1 QFRQLMSAELN
12 DTHDDYYLLRWLRAR
27 KWNLDAA
34 EKMLRAVSRNAHSII
49 KLNYSVPSLLQCL
62 KTRAMWNVD
71 NIEKWEA
78 PQALREYLPY
88 GLMGYDNE
96 GSPVIVCPFANFDI
110 WGMMHCVTRFEFQKY
125 LVLLLE
131 RLMKNA
137 YEQSQKHGWKARQL
151 VVFFDCE
158 GLNLKQYAWRP
169 AAEVVISSV
178 KQYEAN
184 FPELLKMCYII
195 NAPKLFSVAFNIVK
209 KFLDE
214 NTTSKIHIYKSGADK
229 WKQQLF
235 SHVDP
240 KIIPKSWG
248 GNLVDKLGDP
258 QCKSLM
264 IWGGKLPEELYIDQS
279 NQQSDKDFTEA
290 QVAKGDKLK
299 LHFKV
304 KSQPEN
310 EQLPQQQM
318 LSWNFRTFDY
328 DIKFGIYSVD
338 EKTGEKRSEV
348 PLGTVY
354 SNEMDEVGVISTRP
368 NTTCKLAKYIIKMSV
383 AHKIDSHL
391 TDTVVFDNSA
401 SYLRSKKLRYW
412 VDLISEEE
420 EGISELT
427 AQMDS
432 TQLVGKQ

>member
-1 QFRQLMSAELN
+1 QFRQLMSAELS

-34 EKMLRAVSRNAHSII
+34 EKMLRA
-49 KLNYSVPSLLQCL
+49 CL

-131 RLMKNA
+131 RFMRDA
-137 YEQSQKHGWKARQL
+137 YQQSLVHGWKARQL

-184 FPELLKMCYII
+184 YPELLKMCYII

-214 NTTSKIHIYKSGADK
+214 NTTSKIHIYKSGSDK
-229 WKQQLF
+229 WKPQFF
-235 SHVDP
+235 SHVDA
-240 KIIPKSWG
+240 KILPKSWG
-248 GNLVDKLGDP
+248 GELVDKLGDP

-264 IWGGKLPEELYIDQS
+264 VWGGKLPTELYVDQNS
-279 NQQSDKDFTEA
+279 QQSDKDFTEA
-290 QVAKGDKLK
+290 QVPKGDKLK

-304 KSQPEN
+304 KHQPDN

-348 PLGTVY
+348 PLGTVN
-354 SNEMDEVGVISTRP
+354 SNEMDEVGVITTRP
-368 NTTCKLAKYIIKMSV
+368 NTTY
-383 AHKIDSHL
+383 
-391 TDTVVFDNSA
+391 TVVFDNTA

>member
-12 DTHDDYYLLRWLRAR
+12 ATHDDYYLLRWLRAR

-34 EKMLRAVSRNAHSII
+34 EKMLRA
-49 KLNYSVPSLLQCL
+49 CL

-96 GSPVIVCPFANFDI
+96 GSPVIACPFANFDI

-131 RLMKNA
+131 RFMTNA
-137 YEQSQKHGWKARQL
+137 YQQSLVHGWKARQL

-248 GNLVDKLGDP
+248 GELVDKLGDP

-290 QVAKGDKLK
+290 QVPKGDKLK

-304 KSQPEN
+304 KGQLDN
-310 EQLPQQQM
+310 EQQPQQQM

-368 NTTCKLAKYIIKMSV
+368 NTTY
-383 AHKIDSHL
+383 
-391 TDTVVFDNSA
+391 TVVFDNSA

>member
-1 QFRQLMSAELN
+1 MSGPLPEISAEQRKTLEQFRKQMDGELN
-12 DTHDDYYLLRWLRAR
+12 DTHDDYFLLRWLRAR

-34 EKMLRAVSRNAHSII
+34 EKMLKAS
-49 KLNYSVPSLLQCL
+49 L

-71 NIEKWEA
+71 NIEKWDA

-96 GSPVIVCPFANFDI
+96 GSPVIVCPFYNFDI

-131 RLMKNA
+131 RFMKSA
-137 YEQSQKHGWKARQL
+137 YQQSLEHGWKARQL

-158 GLNLKQYAWRP
+158 SLNLKQYAWRP
-169 AAEVVISSV
+169 AAECVISSI

-214 NTTSKIHIYKSGADK
+214 NTTSKIHIYKSGVDK
-229 WKQQLF
+229 WQQQLF
-235 SHVDP
+235 SHVNP
-240 KIIPKSWG
+240 KNFPRCWG
-248 GNLVDKLGDP
+248 GELVDKLGDP

-264 IWGGKLPEELYIDQS
+264 IWGGKLPEDLYVDQS
-279 NQQSDKDFTEA
+279 NQQSDKNFTEA
-290 QVAKGDKLK
+290 LVSKGDKLK

-304 KSQPEN
+304 NNQLNN
-310 EQLPQQQM
+310 EQQPQQQL
-318 LSWNFRTFDY
+318 LSWNFRTLDY

-354 SNEMDEVGVISTRP
+354 SNEMDEAGFISTRP
-368 NTTCKLAKYIIKMSV
+368 NTTY
-383 AHKIDSHL
+383 
-391 TDTVVFDNSA
+391 TVVFDNSA
-401 SYLRSKKLRYW
+401 SYLKSKKLRYW
-412 VDLISEEE
+412 VDLITDEE

-432 TQLVGKQ
+432 TEIVGKQ

>member
-1 QFRQLMSAELN
+1 MSGPLPEISAEQRNTLEQFRKRMN
-12 DTHDDYYLLRWLRAR
+12 DALSDNDDDYFLLRWLRAR
-27 KWNLDAA
+27 KWNLDAS
-34 EKMLRAVSRNAHSII
+34 EKMLRACI
-49 KLNYSVPSLLQCL
+49 

-71 NIEKWEA
+71 NIEKWDV
-78 PQALREYLPY
+78 PRALREYLPY

-96 GSPVIVCPFANFDI
+96 GSPVIVCPFYNYDI

-131 RLMKNA
+131 RFMKIA
-137 YEQSQKHGWKARQL
+137 YEQSLVHGWKARQL

-158 GLNLKQYAWRP
+158 SMNLKQFAWRP
-169 AAEVVISSV
+169 AAECVISSV

-214 NTTSKIHIYKSGADK
+214 NTTSKIHIYKSGVDK
-229 WKQQLF
+229 WQHHLF
-235 SHVDP
+235 SHVD
-240 KIIPKSWG
+240 KKNFPKSWG
-248 GNLVDKLGDP
+248 GELVDKNGDP
-258 QCKSLM
+258 QCKSMM
-264 IWGGKLPEELYIDQS
+264 IWGGKLPEELYVDQS
-279 NQQSDKDFTEA
+279 NQQSDKNFTET
-290 QVAKGDKLK
+290 QVPKGDKLK
-299 LHFKV
+299 LSFKV
-304 KSQPEN
+304 NDDQLSQK
-310 EQLPQQQM
+310 L

-328 DIKFGIYSVD
+328 DIKFGIYSMD

-354 SNEMDEVGVISTRP
+354 SNEMDEAGFISTRS
-368 NTTCKLAKYIIKMSV
+368 NTTY
-383 AHKIDSHL
+383 
-391 TDTVVFDNSA
+391 TVVFDNSA

-427 AQMDS
+427 TQMEN
-432 TQLVGKQ
+432 TQIVPK